1 MASVTTDITTTPAE
15 PVADKLERIME
26 GLARLSPTYRR
37 IEQLSATS
45 DADLSAQG
53 LTRTE
58 AAARIFGNRLYV

>member
-1 MASVTTDITTTPAE
+1 MASVTTDITTAPAE
-15 PVADKLERIME
+15 PVADKLGRIME

-45 DADLSAQG
+45 DADLNAQG